1 MLSNQNQNEALWTL
15 RLPTVFTFNAWAL
28 PGTESP
34 CWCTPVRVSVL
45 TGVCE
50 KDDSRSLQGL
60 ARNKTKSFPLGSFQ
74 KRKKSAIGLQHEF
87 FQAALRHSPAPLL
100 QKEPREQGKP
110 GLTGCGVGQ
119 RIVWGMDVDDLRSLV
134 DVLQLLRPAHLH
146 REWIRS
152 APNGVHEHYKQPE
165 QTIHGGTHL

>member
-1 MLSNQNQNEALWTL
+1 MKHCGRF

-28 PGTESP
+28 PGTESL

-45 TGVCE
+45 TGVCELFTVSLE

-74 KRKKSAIGLQHEF
+74 KRKKKVLLGCSTSFSKLLWDIALPPCFRRSPENRASLALQ
-87 FQAALRHSPAPLL
+87 
-100 QKEPREQGKP
+100 
-110 GLTGCGVGQ
+110 GCGVGQ
-119 RIVWGMDVDDLRSLV
+119 RIVWGMAVDDLRSLV
-134 DVLQLLRPAHLH
+134 DVLQLPPARLH